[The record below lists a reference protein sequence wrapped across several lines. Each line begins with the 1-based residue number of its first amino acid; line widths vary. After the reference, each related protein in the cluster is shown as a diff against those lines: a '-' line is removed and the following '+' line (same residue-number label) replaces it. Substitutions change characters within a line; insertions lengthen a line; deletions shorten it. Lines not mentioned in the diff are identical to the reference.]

1 MITSVFSVKL
11 CKKGDN
17 KNYAFAVAFDLI
29 AVVEH
34 IQ

>member
-17 KNYAFAVAFDLI
+17 KNVFGVAFDLI